1 MKNSNFE
8 ISQTIDVSAND
19 AWNIIGAVTGVD
31 QWLGPITACSVE
43 GNKRICSTEEGSFE
57 EDILKVDHE
66 QKVLEYAIP
75 SQHMIPV
82 ENIQGRMKVEAAPS
96 EQAKLTW
103 SWHFQVTE
111 ENEPAAKEAFQMI
124 GSMGIGG
131 IESLI
136 KQNVA

>member
-8 ISQTIDVSAND
+8 ISQTIDVSAD
-19 AWNIIGAVTGVD
+19 EAWDIIGAVSGVD

-43 GNKRICSTEEGSFE
+43 GDKRICSTEEGSFE
-57 EDILKVDHE
+57 EDILKVDHAN
-66 QKVLEYAIP
+66 KVLEYAIP

-82 ENIQGRMKVEAAPS
+82 ENIHGQMRVEATPS
-96 EQAKLTW
+96 GQATITW
-103 SWHFQVTE
+103 SWNFQVTN

-124 GSMGIGG
+124 GGMGIGG

-136 KQNVA
+136 KQKAA